1 VPPLRVIL
9 DAKLRTPAHAHVLDR
24 DAPTLIAHARE
35 AAPVDDRFGQVERMA
50 VESDAGRL
58 DLAAVLKALAEREIN
73 EVQVEA
79 GSILTGALLA
89 GGLADELL
97 LYVAPVLLGDT
108 ARPMAVLPPL
118 GSIAEAGAM
127 RLVEQRAFGQDWRLR
142 FAMAAAM
149 KDQDVHRNH

>member
-1 VPPLRVIL
+1 MCLASVRRLLPL
-9 DAKLRTPAHAHVLDR
+9 
-24 DAPTLIAHARE
+24 TLLVCTVGCASARS
-35 AAPVDDRFGQVERMA
+35 R
-50 VESDAGRL
+50 
-58 DLAAVLKALAEREIN
+58 

-118 GSIAEAGAM
+118 GSIAEARAM

-142 FAMAAAM
+142 FATAAAM